1 MKKIAI
7 IAAIAVA
14 ATAAF
19 AETTWALLN
28 TDPADSSDT
37 TGGYADSYKAYLCT
51 KAAAADLFGGNDN
64 YSDITAYL
72 SENHV
77 NYASG
82 MTALDA
88 YKFDEGQYSFSK
100 YFVPGTLGS
109 EYIAVVAYAGGAADM
124 FRVFESAASG
134 GSLTFD
140 PDVTEGGRAG
150 AWTTAAPIPEPTSGL
165 LLLLGVA
172 GLALRR
178 RRG

>member
-100 YFVPGTLGS
+100 YFEPSTLGS
-109 EYIAVVAYAGGAADM
+109 EYIAVVAYAGGADNL
-124 FRVFESAASG
+124 FRVFESAVSD
-134 GSLTFD
+134 GSVTFD
-140 PDVTEGGRAG
+140 PDVAGGGQAG
-150 AWTTAAPIPEPTSGL
+150 AWTPAAPVPEPTGGML
-165 LLLLGVA
+165 FLLGLA
-172 GLALRR
+172 SLALRR
-178 RRG
+178 KEV